1 MNNKYWLFYHLELL
15 IRLDLVEAWSVFYRV
30 ID

>member
-15 IRLDLVEAWSVFYRV
+15 IRLDLVETWSVFYRV